1 MRRRIVDV
9 KASELR
15 ALFYACGYFF
25 CILASYYVIRPLRD
39 EMAVAGGIENLPWLF
54 TGTLVTML
62 SAQPLFATLVARM
75 PRMRFISLSYRFFVA
90 NLLLFLL
97 LFKLASSEENIWLGR
112 VFYIWTSVFNLFVVS
127 IFWAFIVDSFSKA
140 QGKRLFGFIAF
151 GGTLGGVIGS
161 AATALLAE
169 TLGPVNLLAGSAVL
183 IELGVLAARRMS
195 RSVPQAEQDGE
206 KTAPSSDGQPA
217 SSADDGLERPIGG
230 TSLAG
235 IRNVLRSPYLL
246 GIAAYMFLFT
256 TTATFLYFQ
265 QAELVAATYSDRA
278 LRTVFFARIDLAVNL
293 ITMFT
298 QVFLT
303 GRLIR
308 WLGVGISLAILPLM
322 SVAGFG
328 ILTFTQQLTVII
340 VFQVLRRS
348 CNYAVARPAREVLY
362 TVVPREDKYKAK
374 CFNDTFVYRAGD
386 QIGAWL
392 YAGLSIIG
400 KSGAAVPLTAF
411 GLSLLWS
418 CLAFWLGK
426 KQRGM
431 S

>member
-1 MRRRIVDV
+1 MMRRIVDV
-9 KASELR
+9 KGSEVR

-39 EMAVAGGIENLPWLF
+39 EMAVASGIENLPWLF
-54 TGTLVTML
+54 TGTLVMML
-62 SAQPLFATLVARM
+62 SAQPVFAALVARM
-75 PRMRFISLSYRFFVA
+75 PRMQFISLSYRFFVA

-97 LFKLASSEENIWLGR
+97 LFKVASPEENIWLGR
-112 VFYIWTSVFNLFVVS
+112 IFYIWTSVFNLFVVS
-127 IFWAFIVDSFSKA
+127 IFWAFMVDSFSKA

-161 AATALLAE
+161 ATTALLAE
-169 TLGPVNLLAGSAVL
+169 TLGPVNLLAGSAIL
-183 IELGVLAARRMS
+183 IEVGVFAARRMS
-195 RSVPQAEQDGE
+195 GSISQPDGDGE
-206 KTAPSSDGQPA
+206 SIGVLPTGIAA
-217 SSADDGLERPIGG
+217 SAADNRLERPIGG

-235 IRNVLRSPYLL
+235 IRNVFRSPYLL
-246 GIAAYMFLFT
+246 GIATYMFLFT

-265 QAELVAATYSDRA
+265 QAELVAETYSDRA
-278 LRTVFFARIDLAVNL
+278 LRTAFFARIDLAVNL

-303 GRLIR
+303 GHLIR

-328 ILTFTQQLTVII
+328 VLTVTQLLTVII

-348 CNYAVARPAREVLY
+348 CNYAIARPAREVLY
-362 TVVPREDKYKAK
+362 TVVSREDKYKAK
-374 CFNDTFVYRAGD
+374 SFNDTFVYRLGD

-392 YAGLSIIG
+392 YAGLGVVG
-400 KSGAAVPLTAF
+400 KSVTSVSVAAL
-411 GLSLLWS
+411 GLSLCWS
-418 CLAFWLGK
+418 FLAFWLGK
-426 KQRGM
+426 RQRRM